1 MLDRLESLEG
11 MMHNM
16 DKKKLLNKLDYYRIY
31 IIFAIVFILMSLF
44 APNFLNVFNIVNI
57 LKGMSLN
64 AMVAVG
70 FTVVMICGQLDLS
83 IGSNLTLG
91 AMVVIA
97 LQPIL
102 GWWPSLAVAMIAG
115 SFVGAVNGFL
125 VAKAKIHSFIVT
137 LGTMTIVQGL
147 IFLLSKGSALS
158 VNDFTL
164 ADWLEMP
171 KFGFLPP
178 RVIITVSIV
187 LMFFVLIKFTKFGK
201 GFYLVG
207 GNKETAWLAGLNTDL
222 YLILAFIL
230 SGLTAAL
237 GGALLAMSISSAVP
251 TLGTSSQMVVIAA
264 VIIGGT
270 SMAGGTGDIFRSMIA
285 VIMLVTLF
293 NGLMC
298 CGAGYEV
305 QIFASGLVLAAV
317 VLGESYALYQQDK
330 VKGQRPNLMAELKKG
345 ALQ

>member
-1 MLDRLESLEG
+1 
-11 MMHNM
+11 MMRDM
-16 DKKKLLNKLDYYRIY
+16 DTKKILNKLDYYRIY
-31 IIFAIVFILMSLF
+31 MILAVIFILMCLF
-44 APNFLNVFNIVNI
+44 APNFFNTFNIINI

-91 AMVVIA
+91 AMVVIG
-97 LQPIL
+97 LQPTL
-102 GWWPSLAVAMIAG
+102 GWFPSLIVAVLAG
-115 SFVGAVNGFL
+115 SLVGAINGFL

-147 IFLLSKGSALS
+147 IFLISKGSALS

-164 ADWLEMP
+164 ADWLEAP
-171 KFGFLPP
+171 LFGLFPP

-187 LMFFVLIKFTKFGK
+187 LIFFVLVKYTKFGK

-230 SGLTAAL
+230 SGTTAAL

-251 TLGTSSQMVVIAA
+251 TLGVSSQMVVIAA
-264 VIIGGT
+264 TIIGGT

-285 VIMLVTLF
+285 VLMLVVLF

-298 CGAGYEV
+298 LGAGYEV

-317 VLGESYALYQQDK
+317 VLGESYALYEQDK
-330 VKGQRPNLMAELKKG
+330 VKGQRPALMAELKKG
-345 ALQ
+345 AL